1 LSDIISDPSSI
12 EKRSFEIIDSFIR
25 QRDYSRAEFEVVKR
39 VVHATA
45 DTDFAGRML
54 FSAGAVDAGIEAIR
68 RGCNVVTDVRMLQA
82 GISSKRPGGPE
93 NTRCFISDADV
104 AEKARK
110 SGTTR
115 AAAAMRKAGPFLEGA
130 IAVVGNAPTALYEL
144 VDMILEGTARPALV
158 IGVPV
163 GFVGAAESKDYLA
176 ERLKDVPFITSRGV
190 KGGSPVGAA
199 AVNAII
205 KLSLNE

>member
-1 LSDIISDPSSI
+1 MSDIISDPSRI
-12 EKRSFEIIDSFIR
+12 EKRSFEIISSLVEPGG
-25 QRDYSRAEFEVVKR
+25 YSPSEFEVVKR

-45 DTDFAGRML
+45 DTEFAAKML
-54 FSAGAVDAGIEAIR
+54 FSKGAVDAGVEAIR
-68 RGCNVVTDVRMLQA
+68 RGCGIVTDVRMLQA
-82 GISSKRPGGPE
+82 GISRNRPGGGE
-93 NTRCFISDADV
+93 NTRCFISDPDV
-104 AEKARK
+104 AERARE

-115 AAAAMRKAGPFLEGA
+115 AAAAMRKAAAYMEGA
-130 IAVVGNAPTALYEL
+130 IVAVGNAPTALYEL
-144 VDMILEGTARPALV
+144 VDMIMEGAVRPALV

-176 ERLKDVPFITSRGV
+176 ERLTEAPFITCRGV

-205 KLSLNE
+205 KLSVNK